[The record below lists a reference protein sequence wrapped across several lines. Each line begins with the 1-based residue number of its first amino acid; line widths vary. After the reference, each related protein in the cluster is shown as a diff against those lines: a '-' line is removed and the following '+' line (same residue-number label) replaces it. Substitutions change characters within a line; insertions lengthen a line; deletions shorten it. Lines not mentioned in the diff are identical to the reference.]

1 MATITFIEAGTDAT
15 QDFSFFANT
24 FTTNGTITSD
34 STQFQ
39 DGKRSIKCDIT
50 LSGGNAQAVSQN
62 GVLVDAGGLISVWV
76 RFSTVAP
83 ATNTLIFSGE
93 AINNGNTMIAVGITT
108 GGNLRVCG
116 RIAAGAGAV
125 DGTTPLV
132 ANTWYRISLG
142 YVITSVSNW
151 SATLYLNGVQEAT
164 TSQVQGN
171 LTQVGIDNLNIGIT
185 GSSVDTFTTP
195 AVMTVWYDSIY
206 VDNRTDK
213 TDCGN
218 IHVTAKRPFANGTT
232 NNFVTQIG
240 SGGSGYGT
248 GHSPQVNEQPLST
261 TNGWSIVAV
270 GATTEEY
277 NIEGASIGDVN
288 ISTATIKDYMGWLYT
303 KAVLAETAQII
314 VNNVTNNISIPANVN
329 TMFTQVAGSTT
340 YPAGTGMDIGEI
352 TSATATTV
360 SLYEC
365 GIVFAYIPALSSSLL
380 TLLGVG

>member
-1 MATITFIEAGTDAT
+1 MATTFIESGTDAT
-15 QDFSFFANT
+15 QDFTFFANT
-24 FTTNGTITSD
+24 FTTNGTVTSD
-34 STQFQ
+34 STQSK
-39 DGKRSIKCDIT
+39 DGPRSIKCDIT

-108 GGNLRVCG
+108 AGNLRVCG

-125 DGTTPLV
+125 DGTTALV

-142 YVITSVSNW
+142 YVITSVSSW

-185 GSSVDTFTTP
+185 GSSVDTFTTA

-206 VDNRTDK
+206 ADNRTDK

-218 IHVTAKRPFANGTT
+218 VHVTSKRPFANGSA

-248 GHSPQVNEQPLST
+248 GHAPQVNERPLSV
-261 TNGWSIVAV
+261 TNGWSVVAV

-277 NIEGASIGDVN
+277 NIETSTLGDVN
-288 ISTATIKDYMGWLYT
+288 IGAVNLVDYLGWIYYKTVLSETPSIVINGVSSAFTSTAN
-303 KAVLAETAQII
+303 A
-314 VNNVTNNISIPANVN
+314 N
-329 TMFTQVAGSTT
+329 TMFTKVAGSTA
-340 YPAGTGMDIGEI
+340 YPVGTGTDIGMV
-352 TSATATTV
+352 SDATATTV
-360 SLYEC
+360 SLFEC
-365 GIVFAYIPALSSSLL
+365 GIVFAYLL
-380 TLLGVG
+380 PLGSFLPILGAG